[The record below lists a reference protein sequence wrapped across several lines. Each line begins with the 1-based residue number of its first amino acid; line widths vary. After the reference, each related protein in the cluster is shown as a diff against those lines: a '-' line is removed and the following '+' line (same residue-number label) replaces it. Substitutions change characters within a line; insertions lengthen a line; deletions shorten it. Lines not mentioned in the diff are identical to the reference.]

1 MKPVV
6 TRFPPS
12 PTGFLH
18 IGGARTALFNWLYAR
33 KTGGKFILRIE
44 DTDEDRSTA
53 ESVDAILEALE
64 WLGIDWDEG
73 PYFQTQRKEIHDQHI
88 DKLVEQ
94 GHAYYCSCTPEEV
107 DAMREQARAK
117 GLKPMYNG
125 RCRERGLSKT
135 PGTVVRL
142 KTPDSGA
149 TVVQD
154 IVKGDTAFQNA
165 EIDDFIIRRSDG
177 SAMYN
182 LAVVVDDL
190 TMGVNVI
197 IRGDDHLINT
207 PKQILIYQALGA
219 DLPVFGHVPMVLGPD
234 KARLSKRHGAMSVS
248 EYRDMGYLPDAV
260 INYLV
265 RLGWSHGDQEFF
277 TRKELIEKFDLDH
290 LGRSA
295 GMFDL
300 NKMTALNAKHI
311 QAKSP
316 SELVPSLLP
325 HLRHLGIDAADD
337 PFPCRVVETL
347 QPRSR
352 TLKEMAEAARFYYV
366 DEPEMDEKAAAKFLT
381 PEVRD
386 MLNQTADAID
396 AVSDY
401 TQPALEEVFKKIME
415 EYHLGF
421 GKIAQ
426 PLRVAVTGT
435 TVSPGIFEMMLALG
449 KDSTVQRIRRAAK
462 RI

>member
-1 MKPVV
+1 MQPVV

-44 DTDEDRSTA
+44 DTDEDRSTQ
-53 ESVDAILEALE
+53 ESVDAILESLE

-73 PYFQTQRKEIHDQHI
+73 PYFQTQRKEIHNRYI
-88 DKLVEQ
+88 EKLVEK
-94 GHAYYCSCTPEEV
+94 GHAYYCSCPPEEV
-107 DAMREQARAK
+107 NAMREEARTK

-125 RCRERGLSKT
+125 KCRERGLSSA

-142 KTPDSGA
+142 KTPESGV
-149 TVVQD
+149 TVVSD

-177 SAMYN
+177 SPMYN

-190 TMGVNVI
+190 SMGINVI

-277 TRKELIEKFDLDH
+277 TRKELIEKFDLEH

-295 GMFDL
+295 GMFDIS
-300 NKMTALNAKHI
+300 KMTALNAKHI
-311 QAKSP
+311 QAKSA
-316 SELVPSLLP
+316 SGLVPSLLP
-325 HLRHLGIDAADD
+325 HLRRSGIHAEDD
-337 PFPCRVVETL
+337 DFSRKVVETL
-347 QPRSR
+347 QPRSK
-352 TLKEMAEAARFYYV
+352 TLKDMAQA
-366 DEPEMDEKAAAKFLT
+366 P
-381 PEVRD
+381 
-386 MLNQTADAID
+386 
-396 AVSDY
+396 
-401 TQPALEEVFKKIME
+401 
-415 EYHLGF
+415 GF
-421 GKIAQ
+421 
-426 PLRVAVTGT
+426 T
-435 TVSPGIFEMMLALG
+435 MW
-449 KDSTVQRIRRAAK
+449 IRRK
-462 RI
+462 WMKKQRPNS